1 MSLWGDEFEVPSEKK
16 EVKKVAKK
24 VSSPKDPKV
33 ETRKAMKSK
42 TVSTFDKLQLIYE
55 EVNRVLGGYTSNTKV
70 ITSKDELSQYI
81 DEAIRNGIIAID
93 TETNNSLEPL
103 TCLLMGA
110 CIYTPGQLSAYIPV
124 HHTQPDT
131 DILIENQLTES
142 DIKEQFERLSNT
154 KILMHNGKFDYEVI
168 KCTCNCVLNI
178 YWDTEIAARIL
189 DENELAGLKKQYIL
203 HIDSTQEKYDIEHLF
218 QGIPYAYVKP
228 EIFALYA
235 ATDAYIT
242 YRLYEWQKE
251 QFNKPGNEKLFDLFM
266 NVEMPVVPVCAEME
280 LYGIEIDKEYAKRLS
295 NKYHKKVDE
304 VNAKIDA
311 ELSKYSDKISAW
323 RLTKEANYKERNSK
337 PNKTGEFTYKKSKN
351 EQLENPPQ
359 LNSPTQLAILLYD
372 ILGTPAQDKKSPR
385 GTGEEIL
392 QKINLPI
399 CDLILEKRG
408 LEKLIGTYIDKI
420 PECVNSKDNRL
431 HAHFNQLG
439 AGTGRF
445 SSSNPNLQNIP
456 SHVKEIRLMFRA
468 SDGDVFVGADFS
480 QQEPRLLSAYSNDD
494 TMIDAYKQNKDL
506 YATIAAG
513 VYKNDYWDNME
524 HRQDGTPNPE
534 GKKRRSNCKSLLLG
548 IMYGRGAPSIAEQI
562 HSTVE
567 EAQQIINDFYKQFPK
582 VKEWTEKTEKDAKVT
597 GYVEDLWGRRR
608 RLPDILLPKYTVKST
623 KTSTE
628 FNPILYTL
636 GKVNNSS
643 AALVESYKKKLS
655 KVKSRNDYQKIQ
667 QEAERDG
674 IYIVDNG
681 AFISQ
686 AERQCVNA
694 RIQGGAA
701 SMTKVCMRKVFD
713 DEELNRLGAKLVLQI
728 HDEVIVECPKQNAEA
743 VMSRLTYVMKTSVAD
758 KVQVPFK
765 CDGYIVN
772 CWYEDDFGD
781 ILKQELQKLIESGT
795 SKEESFSKLLKEHSE
810 LTSEQ
815 LTQLLS

>member
-1 MSLWGDEFEVPSEKK
+1 MSLWGDEFEVPSAKK

-304 VNAKIDA
+304 VNAKIDT

-337 PNKTGEFTYKKSKN
+337 PNKSGEFSYKKSKN

-468 SDGDVFVGADFS
+468 AEGNVFVGADFS

-524 HRQDGTPNPE
+524 HRQDGSPNPE

-623 KTSTE
+623 KISTE

-643 AALVESYKKKLS
+643 AELVESYKKKLS

-728 HDEVIVECPKQNAEA
+728 HDEVIVECPKQNSEA
-743 VMSRLTYVMKTSVAD
+743 VMNRLTYVMKTSVAD

-795 SKEESFSKLLKEHSE
+795 SEEEGFSKLLKEHSE

>member
-131 DILIENQLTES
+131 DILIENQLTEL
-142 DIKEQFERLSNT
+142 DIKEQFDRLSNT

-295 NKYHKKVDE
+295 NKYHRKVDE
-304 VNAKIDA
+304 VNAKIDT

-337 PNKTGEFTYKKSKN
+337 PNKSGEFTYKKSKN

-623 KTSTE
+623 KASTE

-781 ILKQELQKLIESGT
+781 ILKQELQKLIDAGT

>member
-242 YRLYEWQKE
+242 YRLYEWQKD

-266 NVEMPVVPVCAEME
+266 NVEMPIVPVCAEME

>member
-124 HHTQPDT
+124 HHTHPDT
-131 DILIENQLTES
+131 DILIENQLTER
-142 DIKEQFERLSNT
+142 DIKEQFDRLSNT

-242 YRLYEWQKE
+242 YRLYEWQKD

-266 NVEMPVVPVCAEME
+266 NVEMPIVPVCAEME

-372 ILGTPAQDKKSPR
+372 VLGTPSQDKKSPR

-524 HRQDGTPNPE
+524 HRQDGSPNPE

-623 KTSTE
+623 KASTE

-728 HDEVIVECPKQNAEA
+728 HDEVIVECPKQNAED

-781 ILKQELQKLIESGT
+781 ILKQELQKLIASGT
-795 SKEESFSKLLKEHSE
+795 SKEEAFSKLLKEHSE

>member
-1 MSLWGDEFEVPSEKK
+1 MSLWGDEFEVPSAKK

-266 NVEMPVVPVCAEME
+266 NVEMPVVPVCAEIE

-304 VNAKIDA
+304 VNAKIDT

-337 PNKTGEFTYKKSKN
+337 PNKSGEFSYKKSKN

-468 SDGDVFVGADFS
+468 AEGNVFVGADFS

-524 HRQDGTPNPE
+524 HRQDGSPNPE

-623 KTSTE
+623 KISTE

-728 HDEVIVECPKQNAEA
+728 HDEVIVECPKQNSEA
-743 VMSRLTYVMKTSVAD
+743 VMNRLTYVMKTSVAD

-795 SKEESFSKLLKEHSE
+795 SEEEGFSKLLKEHSE

>member
-1 MSLWGDEFEVPSEKK
+1 MSLWGDEFEVPSAKK

-24 VSSPKDPKV
+24 VISPKDPKV

-70 ITSKDELSQYI
+70 ITSKDELSKYI

-110 CIYTPGQLSAYIPV
+110 CIYTPGQLSAYIPI

-131 DILIENQLTES
+131 DILIDNQLTEL
-142 DIKEQFERLSNT
+142 DIKEQFDRLSNT
-154 KILMHNGKFDYEVI
+154 QILMHNGKFDYEVI

-304 VNAKIDA
+304 VNAKIDT
-311 ELSKYSDKISAW
+311 ELSKYSDKIAAW

-337 PNKTGEFTYKKSKN
+337 PNKAGEFTYKKSKN

-372 ILGTPAQDKKSPR
+372 ILGTPSQDKKSPR

-524 HRQDGTPNPE
+524 HRQDGSPNPE

-623 KTSTE
+623 KISTE

-728 HDEVIVECPKQNAEA
+728 HDEVIVECPKQNSEA
-743 VMSRLTYVMKTSVAD
+743 VMNRLTHVMKTSVAD

-781 ILKQELQKLIESGT
+781 ILKQELQKLIESGE
-795 SKEESFSKLLKEHSE
+795 SKEEAFSKLLEGHSE

>member
-266 NVEMPVVPVCAEME
+266 NVEMPIVPVCAEME

-524 HRQDGTPNPE
+524 HRQDGSPNPE

-608 RLPDILLPKYTVKST
+608 RLPDILLPKYTVRST
-623 KTSTE
+623 KTNTE
-628 FNPILYTL
+628 FNPILYTQ

-713 DEELNRLGAKLVLQI
+713 DDELNRLGAKLVLQI

-781 ILKQELQKLIESGT
+781 ILKQELQKLIASGT

>member
-24 VSSPKDPKV
+24 ISSPKDPKV

-242 YRLYEWQKE
+242 YRLYEWQKD

-266 NVEMPVVPVCAEME
+266 NVEMPIVPVCAEME

-304 VNAKIDA
+304 VNAKIDT

-323 RLTKEANYKERNSK
+323 RLTKDANYKERNSK
-337 PNKTGEFTYKKSKN
+337 PNKSGEFTYKKSKN

-623 KTSTE
+623 KASTE

-795 SKEESFSKLLKEHSE
+795 SKEEAFSKLLKEHSE

>member
-266 NVEMPVVPVCAEME
+266 NVEMPIVPVCAEME

-623 KTSTE
+623 KTNTE

>member
-266 NVEMPVVPVCAEME
+266 NVEMPVIPVCAEME

-304 VNAKIDA
+304 VNAKIDT

-337 PNKTGEFTYKKSKN
+337 PNKSGEFTYKKSKN

-608 RLPDILLPKYTVKST
+608 RLPDILLPKYTVRST
-623 KTSTE
+623 KTNTE
-628 FNPILYTL
+628 FNPILYTQ

>member
-131 DILIENQLTES
+131 DILIENQLTEL

-420 PECVNSKDNRL
+420 PECVSDKDNRL

-524 HRQDGTPNPE
+524 HRQDGSPNPE

-623 KTSTE
+623 KASTE

-781 ILKQELQKLIESGT
+781 ILKQELQKLIDSGA
-795 SKEESFSKLLKEHSE
+795 SEEEAFSKLLKEHSE

>member
-304 VNAKIDA
+304 VNAKIDM

-420 PECVNSKDNRL
+420 PECVNTKDNRL

-524 HRQDGTPNPE
+524 HRQDGSPNPE

-628 FNPILYTL
+628 FNPILYTQ

-781 ILKQELQKLIESGT
+781 ILKQELQKLIASGT

>member
-242 YRLYEWQKE
+242 YRLYEWQKD

-266 NVEMPVVPVCAEME
+266 NVEMPIVPVCAEME

-655 KVKSRNDYQKIQ
+655 RVKSRNDYQKIQ

-781 ILKQELQKLIESGT
+781 ILKQELQKLIASGT

>member
-1 MSLWGDEFEVPSEKK
+1 MSLWGDEFEVPSAKK

-33 ETRKAMKSK
+33 ETRKAIKSK

-70 ITSKDELSQYI
+70 ITSKDELSKYI

-110 CIYTPGQLSAYIPV
+110 CIYTPGQLSAYIPI

-131 DILIENQLTES
+131 DILIENQLTEL
-142 DIKEQFERLSNT
+142 DIKEQFDRLSNT
-154 KILMHNGKFDYEVI
+154 QILMHNGKFDYEVI

-304 VNAKIDA
+304 VNAKIDT
-311 ELSKYSDKISAW
+311 ELSKYSDKIAAW

-337 PNKTGEFTYKKSKN
+337 PNKAGEFTYKKSKN

-372 ILGTPAQDKKSPR
+372 VLETPSQDKKSPR

-392 QKINLPI
+392 QKIKLPI

-420 PECVNSKDNRL
+420 PECVNDKDNRL

-445 SSSNPNLQNIP
+445 SSSNPNL
-456 SHVKEIRLMFRA
+456 
-468 SDGDVFVGADFS
+468 
-480 QQEPRLLSAYSNDD
+480 
-494 TMIDAYKQNKDL
+494 
-506 YATIAAG
+506 
-513 VYKNDYWDNME
+513 
-524 HRQDGTPNPE
+524 
-534 GKKRRSNCKSLLLG
+534 
-548 IMYGRGAPSIAEQI
+548 
-562 HSTVE
+562 
-567 EAQQIINDFYKQFPK
+567 
-582 VKEWTEKTEKDAKVT
+582 
-597 GYVEDLWGRRR
+597 
-608 RLPDILLPKYTVKST
+608 
-623 KTSTE
+623 
-628 FNPILYTL
+628 
-636 GKVNNSS
+636 
-643 AALVESYKKKLS
+643 
-655 KVKSRNDYQKIQ
+655 
-667 QEAERDG
+667 
-674 IYIVDNG
+674 
-681 AFISQ
+681 
-686 AERQCVNA
+686 
-694 RIQGGAA
+694 
-701 SMTKVCMRKVFD
+701 
-713 DEELNRLGAKLVLQI
+713 
-728 HDEVIVECPKQNAEA
+728 
-743 VMSRLTYVMKTSVAD
+743 
-758 KVQVPFK
+758 
-765 CDGYIVN
+765 
-772 CWYEDDFGD
+772 
-781 ILKQELQKLIESGT
+781 
-795 SKEESFSKLLKEHSE
+795 
-810 LTSEQ
+810 
-815 LTQLLS
+815 

>member
-81 DEAIRNGIIAID
+81 DEAISNGIIAID

-131 DILIENQLTES
+131 DILIKNQLTEL
-142 DIKEQFERLSNT
+142 DIKEQFDRLSNT

-468 SDGDVFVGADFS
+468 AEGNVFVGADFS

-524 HRQDGTPNPE
+524 HRQDGSPNPE

-548 IMYGRGAPSIAEQI
+548 IMYGRGAASIAEQI

-623 KTSTE
+623 KISTE

>member
-1 MSLWGDEFEVPSEKK
+1 MSLWGDEFEVPSAKK

-33 ETRKAMKSK
+33 ETRKAIKSK

-70 ITSKDELSQYI
+70 ITSKDELSKYI

-110 CIYTPGQLSAYIPV
+110 CIYTPGQLSAYIPI

-131 DILIENQLTES
+131 DILIENQLTEL
-142 DIKEQFERLSNT
+142 DIKEQFDRLSNT
-154 KILMHNGKFDYEVI
+154 QILMHNGKFDYEVI
-168 KCTCNCVLNI
+168 KCTCNCILNI

-304 VNAKIDA
+304 VNAKIDT
-311 ELSKYSDKISAW
+311 ELSKYSDKIAAW

-337 PNKTGEFTYKKSKN
+337 PNKAGEFTYKKSKN

-372 ILGTPAQDKKSPR
+372 VLGTPSQDKKSPR

-392 QKINLPI
+392 QKIKLPI

-445 SSSNPNLQNIP
+445 SSSSPNLQNIP

-468 SDGDVFVGADFS
+468 ADGNVFVGADFS

-524 HRQDGTPNPE
+524 HRQDGSPNPE

-608 RLPDILLPKYTVKST
+608 RLPDILLPKYTVKNT
-623 KTSTE
+623 KPSTE

-643 AALVESYKKKLS
+643 VALVESYKKKLL
-655 KVKSRNDYQKIQ
+655 KVKSRNEYQKIQ
-667 QEAERDG
+667 QEAEKDG

-728 HDEVIVECPKQNAEA
+728 HDEVIVECPKQNSEA
-743 VMSRLTYVMKTSVAD
+743 VMNRLTYVMKTSVAD

-781 ILKQELQKLIESGT
+781 ILKQELQKLIDSGK
-795 SKEESFSKLLKEHSE
+795 SKEEAFSKLLEGHSE

>member
-131 DILIENQLTES
+131 DILIENQLTEL

-266 NVEMPVVPVCAEME
+266 NVEMPIVPVCAEME

-304 VNAKIDA
+304 VNAKIDT

-337 PNKTGEFTYKKSKN
+337 PNKSGEFTYKKSKN

-608 RLPDILLPKYTVKST
+608 RLPDILLPKYTVRST
-623 KTSTE
+623 KTNTE
-628 FNPILYTL
+628 FNPILYTQ

>member
-55 EVNRVLGGYTSNTKV
+55 EVNRVLGGYTSNTRV

-131 DILIENQLTES
+131 DILIENQLTEL
-142 DIKEQFERLSNT
+142 DIKEQFDRLSNT

-218 QGIPYAYVKP
+218 QGIPYSYVKP

-266 NVEMPVVPVCAEME
+266 NVEMPIVPVCAEME

-524 HRQDGTPNPE
+524 HRQDGSPNPE

-781 ILKQELQKLIESGT
+781 ILKQELQKLIDAGT

>member
-16 EVKKVAKK
+16 KVKKVAKK

-81 DEAIRNGIIAID
+81 DEAISNGIIAID
-93 TETNNSLEPL
+93 TETNNSLDPL

-110 CIYTPGQLSAYIPV
+110 CIYTPGQLSAYIPI

-131 DILIENQLTES
+131 DILIENQLTER

-524 HRQDGTPNPE
+524 HRQDGSPNPE

-608 RLPDILLPKYTVKST
+608 RLPDILLPKYTVRST
-623 KTSTE
+623 KTNTE

-728 HDEVIVECPKQNAEA
+728 HDEVIVECPKQNAED

-781 ILKQELQKLIESGT
+781 ILKQELQKLIDSGA
-795 SKEESFSKLLKEHSE
+795 SKEEAFSKLLEGHSE

>member
-131 DILIENQLTES
+131 DILIENQLTEL

-266 NVEMPVVPVCAEME
+266 NVEMPIVPVCAEME

-304 VNAKIDA
+304 VNAKIDT

-337 PNKTGEFTYKKSKN
+337 PNKSGEFTYKKSKN

-623 KTSTE
+623 KASTE

>member
-1 MSLWGDEFEVPSEKK
+1 MSLWGDEFEVPSAKK

-131 DILIENQLTES
+131 DILIENQLTEL

-431 HAHFNQLG
+431 HTHFNQLG

>member
-1 MSLWGDEFEVPSEKK
+1 MSLWGDEFEVPSAKK

-81 DEAIRNGIIAID
+81 DEAISNGIIAID
-93 TETNNSLEPL
+93 TETNNSLDPL

-124 HHTQPDT
+124 HHTHPDT
-131 DILIENQLTES
+131 DILIENQLTEL
-142 DIKEQFERLSNT
+142 DIKEQFDRLSNT

-203 HIDSTQEKYDIEHLF
+203 HIESTQEKYDIEHLF

-623 KTSTE
+623 KASTE

-643 AALVESYKKKLS
+643 AALIESYKKKLS

-743 VMSRLTYVMKTSVAD
+743 VMNRLTYVMKTSVAD

>member
-42 TVSTFDKLQLIYE
+42 TVYTFDKLQLIYE

-266 NVEMPVVPVCAEME
+266 NVEMPIVPVCAEME

-480 QQEPRLLSAYSNDD
+480 QQEPRLLSAYSHDD

-524 HRQDGTPNPE
+524 HRQDGSPNPE

-713 DEELNRLGAKLVLQI
+713 DDELNRLGAKLVLQI

>member
-131 DILIENQLTES
+131 DILIENQLTEL

-266 NVEMPVVPVCAEME
+266 NVEMPIVPVCAEME

-295 NKYHKKVDE
+295 NKYHRKVDE

-524 HRQDGTPNPE
+524 HRQDGSPNPE

-548 IMYGRGAPSIAEQI
+548 IMYGRGAASIAEQI

>member
-42 TVSTFDKLQLIYE
+42 TVSIFDKLQLIYE

-131 DILIENQLTES
+131 DILIENQLTEL

-304 VNAKIDA
+304 VNAKIDM

-524 HRQDGTPNPE
+524 HRQDGSPNPE

-623 KTSTE
+623 KTNTE

>member
-70 ITSKDELSQYI
+70 ITSKDELSKYI

-304 VNAKIDA
+304 VNAKIDT

>member
-1 MSLWGDEFEVPSEKK
+1 MSLWGDEFEVPSAKK

-304 VNAKIDA
+304 VNAKIDT

-337 PNKTGEFTYKKSKN
+337 PNKSGEFTYKKSKN

-643 AALVESYKKKLS
+643 AALIESYKKKLS

-781 ILKQELQKLIESGT
+781 ILKQELQKLIASGT

>member
-70 ITSKDELSQYI
+70 ITSKDELSKYI

-93 TETNNSLEPL
+93 TETNNSLDPL

-131 DILIENQLTES
+131 DILIENQLTEL
-142 DIKEQFERLSNT
+142 DIKEQFDRLSNT

-218 QGIPYAYVKP
+218 QGIPYAYVRP

-337 PNKTGEFTYKKSKN
+337 PNKSGEFTYKKSKN

>member
-70 ITSKDELSQYI
+70 ITSKDELSKYI

-131 DILIENQLTES
+131 DILIENQLTEL

-251 QFNKPGNEKLFDLFM
+251 QFNKPENEKLFDLFM
-266 NVEMPVVPVCAEME
+266 NVEMPIVPVCAEME

-420 PECVNSKDNRL
+420 PGCVNTKDNRL

-524 HRQDGTPNPE
+524 HRQDGSPNPE

>member
-242 YRLYEWQKE
+242 YRLYEWQKD

-266 NVEMPVVPVCAEME
+266 NVEMPIVPVCAEME

-399 CDLILEKRG
+399 CDLVLEKRG

-623 KTSTE
+623 KASTE

>member
-1 MSLWGDEFEVPSEKK
+1 MSLWGDEFEVPSAKK

-154 KILMHNGKFDYEVI
+154 KILMHNGKCDYEVI

-304 VNAKIDA
+304 VNAKIDT

-337 PNKTGEFTYKKSKN
+337 PNKSGEFSYKKSKN

-468 SDGDVFVGADFS
+468 AEGNVFVGADFS

-524 HRQDGTPNPE
+524 HRQDGSPNPE

-567 EAQQIINDFYKQFPK
+567 EAQQIINDFYKQFSK

-623 KTSTE
+623 KISTE

-643 AALVESYKKKLS
+643 AELVESYKKKLS

-728 HDEVIVECPKQNAEA
+728 HDEVIVECPKQNSEA
-743 VMSRLTYVMKTSVAD
+743 VMNRLTYVMKTSVAD

-765 CDGYIVN
+765 CDGYIVI

-795 SKEESFSKLLKEHSE
+795 SEEEGFSKLLKEHSE

>member
-1 MSLWGDEFEVPSEKK
+1 MSLWGDEFEVPSVKK

-124 HHTQPDT
+124 HHTQTDT

-142 DIKEQFERLSNT
+142 DIKEQFDRLSNT

-524 HRQDGTPNPE
+524 HRQDGSPNPE

-781 ILKQELQKLIESGT
+781 ILKQELQKLTDSGE
-795 SKEESFSKLLKEHSE
+795 SKEEAFSKLLEGHSE

>member
-1 MSLWGDEFEVPSEKK
+1 MSLWGDEFEVPSTKK

-142 DIKEQFERLSNT
+142 DIKEQFERLYNT

-266 NVEMPVVPVCAEME
+266 NVEMPIVPVCAEME

>member
-131 DILIENQLTES
+131 DILIENQLTEL

-295 NKYHKKVDE
+295 NKYHRKVDE
-304 VNAKIDA
+304 VNAKIDT

-337 PNKTGEFTYKKSKN
+337 PNKSGEFTYKKSKN

-524 HRQDGTPNPE
+524 HRQDGSPNPE

>member
-131 DILIENQLTES
+131 DILIENQLTEL

-266 NVEMPVVPVCAEME
+266 NVEMPIVPVCAEME

-337 PNKTGEFTYKKSKN
+337 PNKSGEFTYKKSKN

-372 ILGTPAQDKKSPR
+372 VLGTPSQDKKSPR

-456 SHVKEIRLMFRA
+456 SHVKEIRLMFKAGHAQR
-468 SDGDVFVGADFS
+468 DVS
-480 QQEPRLLSAYSNDD
+480 SSE
-494 TMIDAYKQNKDL
+494 NKF
-506 YATIAAG
+506 IF
-513 VYKNDYWDNME
+513 N
-524 HRQDGTPNPE
+524 
-534 GKKRRSNCKSLLLG
+534 
-548 IMYGRGAPSIAEQI
+548 
-562 HSTVE
+562 E
-567 EAQQIINDFYKQFPK
+567 EEEIQ
-582 VKEWTEKTEKDAKVT
+582 
-597 GYVEDLWGRRR
+597 
-608 RLPDILLPKYTVKST
+608 
-623 KTSTE
+623 TSTGE
-628 FNPILYTL
+628 WVLC
-636 GKVNNSS
+636 
-643 AALVESYKKKLS
+643 KK
-655 KVKSRNDYQKIQ
+655 I
-667 QEAERDG
+667 
-674 IYIVDNG
+674 
-681 AFISQ
+681 
-686 AERQCVNA
+686 
-694 RIQGGAA
+694 
-701 SMTKVCMRKVFD
+701 T
-713 DEELNRLGAKLVLQI
+713 
-728 HDEVIVECPKQNAEA
+728 P
-743 VMSRLTYVMKTSVAD
+743 
-758 KVQVPFK
+758 
-765 CDGYIVN
+765 
-772 CWYEDDFGD
+772 
-781 ILKQELQKLIESGT
+781 GT
-795 SKEESFSKLLKEHSE
+795 SIVTSIGCLNVTDVTIEENHII
-810 LTSEQ
+810 
-815 LTQLLS
+815 LSC